1 MTTLDHA
8 SEGEGGATLRLSVII
23 PARNESATAP
33 LLISRLSQV
42 LADVPCEVIFVDD
55 SDDDTPAVIQ
65 HEAAQ
70 TGLDVKVVH
79 REGQARRGGLSTAA
93 VEGARAARGRY
104 VCVMDAD
111 LQHPPELIISL
122 LSRAEESGAD
132 IVIASRNVEGGSGAG
147 LSGPSR
153 RFISW
158 ASRWLVKALFPRR
171 LGSITDPLSGFFL
184 ARQALL
190 NETFLRPIGFKILLD
205 VLVRCDW
212 SAAEEVPLRF
222 APRAAGVSKAT
233 LSQGRDFLAHT
244 LTLFWHVRFN
254 GQGRG
259 FKRTA

>member
-1 MTTLDHA
+1 M
-8 SEGEGGATLRLSVII
+8 LRLSVIV
-23 PARNESATAP
+23 PTRNEAAVAP
-33 LLISRLSQV
+33 LLISRLSETLV
-42 LADVPCEVIFVDD
+42 DVPCEVIFVDD
-55 SDDDTPAVIQ
+55 SDDDTPEVIQ
-65 HEAAQ
+65 HATAQ
-70 TGLDVKVVH
+70 AGLDVKIIH
-79 REGQARRGGLSTAA
+79 REGDARRGGLSTAA
-93 VEGARAARGRY
+93 VEGVRAASGRY
-104 VCVMDAD
+104 VCIMDAD

-147 LSGPSR
+147 LSGRSR

-158 ASRWLVKALFPRR
+158 ASKWLVKILFFRTLR
-171 LGSITDPLSGFFL
+171 SITDPLSGFFL

-212 SAAEEVPLRF
+212 SAVDEVPLRF

-244 LTLFWHVRFN
+244 ITLFLHVRSN
-254 GQGRG
+254 KRDPD
-259 FKRTA
+259 FKRAG